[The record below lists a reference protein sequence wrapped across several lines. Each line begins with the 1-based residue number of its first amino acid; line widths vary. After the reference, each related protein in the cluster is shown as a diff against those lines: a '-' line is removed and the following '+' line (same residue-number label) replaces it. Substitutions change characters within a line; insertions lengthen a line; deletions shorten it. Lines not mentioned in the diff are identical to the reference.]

1 MKNIFKRMSDGF
13 MWLKLDYQTS
23 LRFFENYGVELYK
36 LDINDGVETLITT
49 TEDLV
54 KAQKQGYAIC
64 VEIGFE
70 KDIISIP

>member
-1 MKNIFKRMSDGF
+1 MKNIFKSMSDGF
-13 MWLKLDYQTS
+13 MCLELDHKTS

-36 LDINDGVETLITT
+36 LDINDGVESLITT

-64 VEIGFE
+64 VEIVFE